1 MSKPNQDKH
10 SITLALGGDDGD
22 VMFAVYDGHGA
33 LGHDCAIFAMK
44 QLPRSVAKFI
54 RQKRSQQYLAKVKA
68 EGKSTK
74 GAWNPK
80 IWPMLDIWQYE
91 DSCRRAFIETNKLMH
106 DQQTVS
112 DKTRKF
118 DGAGFFRCSFPY
130 LFLVR

>member
-10 SITLALGGDDGD
+10 SITLALGGEDDD
-22 VMFAVYDGHGA
+22 AMFAVYDGHGA

-80 IWPMLDIWQYE
+80 IWPMLDIEQYE
-91 DSCRRAFIETNKLMH
+91 DSCRKAFIETNQLMH